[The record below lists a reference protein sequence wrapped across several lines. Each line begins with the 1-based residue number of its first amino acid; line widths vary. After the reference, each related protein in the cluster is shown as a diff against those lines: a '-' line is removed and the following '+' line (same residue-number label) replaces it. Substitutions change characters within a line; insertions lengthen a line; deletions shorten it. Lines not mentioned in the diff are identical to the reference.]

1 MTKPNFRMTEQR
13 SLFRFSRY
21 AVSIILLAA
30 LFHKVDFRE
39 MAHDLVRL
47 SLAPALLILG
57 LAMVQI
63 ILTSLRWHLL
73 LKSLRIVLPFR
84 VVTEVNVISILA
96 NTVLINVIGGIVAK
110 VALLAGR
117 QVAAHVTLATLVL
130 ERVLIFVVLLV
141 MAAAGLWLLPISI
154 SAVKIPY
161 VVLAPVMLALVLLV
175 LAAKESQI
183 LRKLLHPVRRYAR
196 LMAGGLAR
204 GARSRRVVSHSLL
217 LTIANQLLMIGMGVA
232 IALALGVAVPLFDL
246 AMLLPAVAL
255 LASLPISVAG
265 LGVREISLVYILS
278 LYAVPTEQAM
288 LFSVLILFFSILGAV
303 GMYIVLKAAKPLW
316 PTKRG
321 TN

>member
-1 MTKPNFRMTEQR
+1 MTKPIFPMAGQG

-21 AVSIILLAA
+21 AVSLILLAA

-39 MAHDLVRL
+39 MVHDLARL
-47 SLAPALLILG
+47 SLAPVLLILG
-57 LAMVQI
+57 LAMGQI

-96 NTVLINVIGGIVAK
+96 NTVLINVIGGIVAR

-117 QVAAHVTLATLVL
+117 DVAAHVTLATLVL
-130 ERVLIFVVLLV
+130 ERVLIAAVLLV
-141 MAAAGLWLLPISI
+141 MATAGLWLLPISI

-161 VVLAPVMLALVLLV
+161 VAIAPVMLALVMTV
-175 LAAKESQI
+175 LAARESPG

-196 LMAGGLAR
+196 LVAGGFAR
-204 GARSRRVVSHSLL
+204 GARSRRVISHSLL

-316 PTKRG
+316 PAKRG
-321 TN
+321 AN

>member
-1 MTKPNFRMTEQR
+1 MTKPIFPMAGQG

-21 AVSIILLAA
+21 AVSLILLAA

-39 MAHDLVRL
+39 MVHDLARL
-47 SLAPALLILG
+47 SLAPVLLILG
-57 LAMVQI
+57 LAMGQI

-96 NTVLINVIGGIVAK
+96 NTVLINVIGGIVAR

-117 QVAAHVTLATLVL
+117 DVAAHVTLATLVL
-130 ERVLIFVVLLV
+130 ERVLIAAVLLV
-141 MAAAGLWLLPISI
+141 MATAGLWLLPISI

-161 VVLAPVMLALVLLV
+161 VAIAPVMLALVMTV
-175 LAAKESQI
+175 LAARESPG

-196 LMAGGLAR
+196 LVAGGFAR
-204 GARSRRVVSHSLL
+204 GARSRRVVSHSLF

-316 PTKRG
+316 PAKRG
-321 TN
+321 AN